1 MLQIQSMLLSDCGQS
16 SINNVCTWIH
26 CLCSDQSINNVSAY
40 GAADAEQHPLF
51 TYVILSK
58 IKLLG
63 DAEETE
69 LLNIVIIFVCF
80 LLTKSILVASL
91 NSG

>member
-63 DAEETE
+63 DAEET
-69 LLNIVIIFVCF
+69 NC
-80 LLTKSILVASL
+80 
-91 NSG
+91 